1 MIGMQCPG
9 TAYDRPMVRSLPAT
23 LPSEVRVDRAARRAA
38 GVVKWTRYDADV
50 LPAWVA
56 EHDFGQ
62 PPAVRE
68 RLRYLVEASAHGYHD
83 AAEPMVEAFC
93 RWVSRRHDWSPEAG
107 LVRPTT
113 NVVQGVWASVQ
124 AFTRPDQKIVL
135 SDPVY
140 YPFQNLGPTTGR
152 EVARWNLVH
161 DDSGWHY
168 DLDALQ
174 ALLEGDPSIGLLLL
188 CNPQNPTGRV
198 FDADQLTRIVE
209 LALEH
214 DTTIVSDEIHY
225 DLVHPGAEHVPTLII
240 PGASTCTIAVTSGI
254 KTFAIGG
261 VRCAVAVFGDER
273 LRDRFDTVPEH
284 LLTVPNRLGCEAS
297 IAAWDT
303 GDAWVDELKAVLDAN
318 RHHLLERLGAEL
330 PDVGIH
336 LPDATFLAWLD
347 LSAFEPGDRPS
358 TWLRAQAGVAC
369 ESGPKYGSGG
379 EGHVRLNFGT
389 TPEVLD
395 EIIDRLVAGL
405 GDD

>member
-1 MIGMQCPG
+1 MLVGKVLQ
-9 TAYDRPMVRSLPAT
+9 L
-23 LPSEVRVDRAARRAA
+23 LEVV
-38 GVVKWTRYDADV
+38 DAD
-50 LPAWVA
+50 
-56 EHDFGQ
+56 
-62 PPAVRE
+62 
-68 RLRYLVEASAHGYHD
+68 
-83 AAEPMVEAFC
+83 
-93 RWVSRRHDWSPEAG
+93 
-107 LVRPTT
+107 
-113 NVVQGVWASVQ
+113 
-124 AFTRPDQKIVL
+124 
-135 SDPVY
+135 
-140 YPFQNLGPTTGR
+140 
-152 EVARWNLVH
+152 
-161 DDSGWHY
+161 
-168 DLDALQ
+168 
-174 ALLEGDPSIGLLLL
+174 
-188 CNPQNPTGRV
+188 
-198 FDADQLTRIVE
+198 E
-209 LALEH
+209 LALGH

-405 GDD
+405 GHD